1 MSYKLIQ
8 IRLPFALHWSRIATC
23 PTSNILVPHHTPQKL
38 QFNNSQCYYHHV
50 STSQPLIPPTASS
63 IRLNITSTRRSNQ
76 KVTFASLETKHDN
89 RRFIAPIESFQ
100 KDNDPLSQDISHV
113 LHKTDLGSMT
123 PKQITHAKSIVYT
136 LSNLRTFQAAQ
147 IAEEILERL
156 IAEGADGGNSHVKLE
171 AKLYNTIIDAYGKS
185 GTDNGV
191 DRAEALVERM
201 RERSR
206 VFVDLDTNEGV
217 EFMTGPDLF
226 TYNSLLNAWS
236 RSKREDAVTKAEK
249 IVDFLES
256 NSSETVKPNSITY
269 NIMMNTYANQ
279 VGEYGYAQK
288 AEDLLLHMTSLQ
300 KDGYEAIHPDTTS
313 FNIVLKAWK
322 NSGGGVESAKRAEE
336 ILRLMVKLY
345 VDGHDDLKPDNVS
358 FRTVIHA
365 YMKHGENGKLSSDI
379 VDRIQDIGDLVTN
392 GEIDFS
398 DNPHIISE
406 VTGEVLKCLAK
417 SGVADAGK
425 RAKSV
430 FEKLNQ
436 SRGTTIS
443 EGLNATNHENAYVS
457 TVIALLSDQ
466 KTADLGHEMM
476 HDILEGKSSI
486 LPRTY
491 TLNRILHFYCQNQ
504 NFPAAQDTYRAM
516 LRLSKKQGFET
527 VPDIATYNM
536 MANLCFQTN
545 DEDSSFLALSILN
558 EMEEDYKSGLLSKMS
573 DFVYDMVIHKLT
585 KSKLLISQ
593 GNAHDVLMRMI
604 KGYDSGALEREPG
617 TILFNM
623 VLSSIMNQPVESKA
637 EKAFVSFIIIDRD
650 EKY

>member
-1 MSYKLIQ
+1 M
-8 IRLPFALHWSRIATC
+8 
-23 PTSNILVPHHTPQKL
+23 
-38 QFNNSQCYYHHV
+38 
-50 STSQPLIPPTASS
+50 
-63 IRLNITSTRRSNQ
+63 
-76 KVTFASLETKHDN
+76 
-89 RRFIAPIESFQ
+89 
-100 KDNDPLSQDISHV
+100 
-113 LHKTDLGSMT
+113 
-123 PKQITHAKSIVYT
+123 HAKSIVYT
-136 LSNLRTFQAAQ
+136 LSNLRTFQGAQ

-185 GTDNGV
+185 GADNGG

-206 VFVDLDTNEGV
+206 VFVDLDTNEAV

-236 RSKREDAVTKAEK
+236 QSKREDAVTKAEK

-256 NSSETVKPNSITY
+256 NISETVKPNSITY

-365 YMKHGENGKLSSDI
+365 YMKHGENGKLSSDV

-406 VTGEVLKCLAK
+406 VIGEVLKCLAK

-476 HDILEGKSSI
+476 QDILEGKSSI

-504 NFPAAQDTYRAM
+504 NFPAARDIYRAM
-516 LRLSKKQGFET
+516 VRLSKKQGLQT
-527 VPDIATYNM
+527 VPDIASYNM

-545 DEDSSFLALSILN
+545 DEDSSLLALSILN

-585 KSKLLISQ
+585 KSKLPISQ
-593 GNAHDVLMRMI
+593 SNSHDVLMRMI
-604 KGYDSGALEREPG
+604 KGYDNGALEREPG

-623 VLSSIMNQPVESKA
+623 VLSSIMNQPMENKA
-637 EKAFVSFIIIDRD
+637 EKAFVSVVIIERDMESIDRFQSRD
-650 EKY
+650 E